1 MLIWRCLKMKR
12 LNNRGYVLIEIIL
25 ASAIAFGI
33 AYFILDLT
41 IKLKNKNDDLVVRT
55 LTQTDR
61 GIITNRFMSYM
72 VDDNFSCNNVK
83 IVDNTIKYNDEVID
97 IVNKYAK
104 LENYNCSITSN
115 RVNLKFFIK
124 VMQLEEENFNVDI
137 NYYRDEG

>member
-1 MLIWRCLKMKR
+1 MKR

-124 VMQLEEENFNVDI
+124 VRQLEEENFNVDI

>member
-1 MLIWRCLKMKR
+1 MKR

-55 LTQTDR
+55 LTPTDR
-61 GIITNRFMSYM
+61 GLITNRFMSYM
-72 VDDNFSCNNVK
+72 VDDNFSCDNVK
-83 IVDNTIKYNDEVID
+83 IVENTIKYNDEVID

-124 VMQLEEENFNVDI
+124 VRQLEEENFNVDI

>member
-1 MLIWRCLKMKR
+1 MKR

-72 VDDNFSCNNVK
+72 VDDNFSCDNVK

-124 VMQLEEENFNVDI
+124 VSQLEKENFNVDI
-137 NYYRDEG
+137 NYYREIDDGG

>member
-1 MLIWRCLKMKR
+1 MKR

-41 IKLKNKNDDLVVRT
+41 IKLKNKNDDLVVRI

-124 VMQLEEENFNVDI
+124 VRQLEEENFNVDI

>member
-1 MLIWRCLKMKR
+1 MKR

-72 VDDNFSCNNVK
+72 VDDNFSCDNVK
-83 IVDNTIKYNDEVID
+83 IVNNTIKYNDEVID

-124 VMQLEEENFNVDI
+124 VRQLEEENFNVDI

>member
-1 MLIWRCLKMKR
+1 MKR

-72 VDDNFSCNNVK
+72 VDDNFSCDNVK
-83 IVDNTIKYNDEVID
+83 IVNNTIKYNDEVID

-124 VMQLEEENFNVDI
+124 VRQLEKENFNVDI

>member
-1 MLIWRCLKMKR
+1 MKR

-72 VDDNFSCNNVK
+72 VDDNFSCDNVK
-83 IVDNTIKYNDEVID
+83 IVNNTIKYNDEVID

-104 LENYNCSITSN
+104 VENYNCSITSN

-124 VMQLEEENFNVDI
+124 VRQLEEENFNVDI

>member
-1 MLIWRCLKMKR
+1 MKR

-33 AYFILDLT
+33 AYFVLDLT

-72 VDDNFSCNNVK
+72 VDDNFSCDNVK

-124 VMQLEEENFNVDI
+124 VRQLEKENFNVDI

>member
-1 MLIWRCLKMKR
+1 MKR

-33 AYFILDLT
+33 AYFVLDLT

-72 VDDNFSCNNVK
+72 VDDNFSCDNVK

-124 VMQLEEENFNVDI
+124 VMQLEEDNFNVDI

>member
-1 MLIWRCLKMKR
+1 MKR

-72 VDDNFSCNNVK
+72 VDDNFSCDNVK

>member
-1 MLIWRCLKMKR
+1 MKR
-12 LNNRGYVLIEIIL
+12 LNNRGYVLMEIIL

-72 VDDNFSCNNVK
+72 VDDNFSCDNVK

-124 VMQLEEENFNVDI
+124 VRQLEEENFNVDI

>member
-1 MLIWRCLKMKR
+1 MKR

-72 VDDNFSCNNVK
+72 VDNNFSCDNVK

-124 VMQLEEENFNVDI
+124 VRQLEKENFNVDI

>member
-1 MLIWRCLKMKR
+1 MKR

-104 LENYNCSITSN
+104 LENYNCSTTSN

-124 VMQLEEENFNVDI
+124 VRQLEEENFNVDI

>member
-1 MLIWRCLKMKR
+1 MKR

-72 VDDNFSCNNVK
+72 VDDNFSCDNVK
-83 IVDNTIKYNDEVID
+83 IVENTIKYNDEVID

-124 VMQLEEENFNVDI
+124 VRQLEEENFNVDI

>member
-1 MLIWRCLKMKR
+1 MKR

-72 VDDNFSCNNVK
+72 VDDNFSCDNVK

-104 LENYNCSITSN
+104 LENYNCSMTSN

-124 VMQLEEENFNVDI
+124 VRQLEEENFNVDI

>member
-1 MLIWRCLKMKR
+1 MKR

-97 IVNKYAK
+97 IVNRYAK

-124 VMQLEEENFNVDI
+124 VRQLEEENFNVDI

>member
-1 MLIWRCLKMKR
+1 MKR

-124 VMQLEEENFNVDI
+124 VRQLEEGNFNVDI

>member
-1 MLIWRCLKMKR
+1 MKR

-72 VDDNFSCNNVK
+72 VDDNFSCDNVK

-124 VMQLEEENFNVDI
+124 VRQLEEENFNVDI
-137 NYYRDEG
+137 NYYREIDDEG

>member
-1 MLIWRCLKMKR
+1 MKR

-72 VDDNFSCNNVK
+72 VDDNFSCDNVK

-124 VMQLEEENFNVDI
+124 VRQLEEENFNVDI
-137 NYYRDEG
+137 NYYRDVG

>member
-1 MLIWRCLKMKR
+1 MKR

-124 VMQLEEENFNVDI
+124 VRQLEKENFNVDI

>member
-1 MLIWRCLKMKR
+1 MKR

-72 VDDNFSCNNVK
+72 VDDNFSCDNVK

-124 VMQLEEENFNVDI
+124 VRQLEEENFNVDI
-137 NYYRDEG
+137 NYYRNEG

>member
-1 MLIWRCLKMKR
+1 MKR

-72 VDDNFSCNNVK
+72 VDDNFSCDNVK

-124 VMQLEEENFNVDI
+124 VRQLEEENFNVDI

>member
-1 MLIWRCLKMKR
+1 MKR

-124 VMQLEEENFNVDI
+124 VRQLGEENFNVDI

>member
-1 MLIWRCLKMKR
+1 MKR

-33 AYFILDLT
+33 AYFVLDLT
-41 IKLKNKNDDLVVRT
+41 IKLKNKNDDLVVST

-72 VDDNFSCNNVK
+72 VDDNFSCDNVK

-115 RVNLKFFIK
+115 RLNLKFFIK
-124 VMQLEEENFNVDI
+124 VRQLEEENFNVDI

>member
-1 MLIWRCLKMKR
+1 MKR

-33 AYFILDLT
+33 AYFVLDLT

-124 VMQLEEENFNVDI
+124 VRQLEEENFNVDI

>member
-1 MLIWRCLKMKR
+1 MKR

-72 VDDNFSCNNVK
+72 VDDNFSCDNVK

-104 LENYNCSITSN
+104 VENYNCSITSN

-124 VMQLEEENFNVDI
+124 VRQLEEENFNVDI

>member
-1 MLIWRCLKMKR
+1 MKR

-41 IKLKNKNDDLVVRT
+41 IKLKNKNDALVVRT

-72 VDDNFSCNNVK
+72 VDDSFSCDNVK

-97 IVNKYAK
+97 IVNKHAK

-124 VMQLEEENFNVDI
+124 VRQLEEENFNVDI
-137 NYYRDEG
+137 SYYRDEG

>member
-1 MLIWRCLKMKR
+1 MKR

-72 VDDNFSCNNVK
+72 VDDNFSCDNVK

-124 VMQLEEENFNVDI
+124 VRQLEEENFNVDI
-137 NYYRDEG
+137 NYSEMRVNFI

>member
-1 MLIWRCLKMKR
+1 MKR

-72 VDDNFSCNNVK
+72 VDDNFSCDNVK
-83 IVDNTIKYNDEVID
+83 MVDNTIKYNDEVID

-124 VMQLEEENFNVDI
+124 VRQLEEENFNVDI

>member
-1 MLIWRCLKMKR
+1 MKR

-61 GIITNRFMSYM
+61 GIITNRFMGYM
-72 VDDNFSCNNVK
+72 VDDNFSCDNVK

-124 VMQLEEENFNVDI
+124 VRQLEEENFNVDI

>member
-1 MLIWRCLKMKR
+1 MKR

-72 VDDNFSCNNVK
+72 VDDNFSCDNVK

-115 RVNLKFFIK
+115 RVTLKVFIK
-124 VMQLEEENFNVDI
+124 VRPLEEENFNVDL
-137 NYYRDEG
+137 NYDRDEG

>member
-1 MLIWRCLKMKR
+1 MKR

-33 AYFILDLT
+33 AYFVLDLT

-72 VDDNFSCNNVK
+72 VDDNFSCDNVK

-124 VMQLEEENFNVDI
+124 VRQLEEENFNVDI

>member
-1 MLIWRCLKMKR
+1 MKR

-72 VDDNFSCNNVK
+72 VDDNFSCDNVK

-124 VMQLEEENFNVDI
+124 VRQLEKENFNVDI

>member
-1 MLIWRCLKMKR
+1 MKR

-33 AYFILDLT
+33 AYFVLDLT

-72 VDDNFSCNNVK
+72 VDDNFSCDNVK

>member
-1 MLIWRCLKMKR
+1 MKR
-12 LNNRGYVLIEIIL
+12 LNNSGYVLIEIIL

-72 VDDNFSCNNVK
+72 VDDNFSCDNVK
-83 IVDNTIKYNDEVID
+83 IVNNTIKYNDEVID

-124 VMQLEEENFNVDI
+124 VRQLEEENFNVDI